1 MKRVLAALLL
11 LLLFCACT
19 AQNAGVAPL
28 PGTAPAESA
37 VLPSEAA
44 PSPAE
49 PEPTPADSV
58 PDSEPEPDP
67 DPEPEPY
74 PFTEGPALSVEGAEA
89 GTIVL
94 LDQAYYLPLEA
105 LAEHLPMEVEP
116 TDDGG
121 LALRLHS
128 RRVWLSDAVCWEDST
143 GALVTHPTPPIC
155 WEGQWF
161 VPQSALQPGLGLTV
175 LTDLQYPH
183 VYVSDNRQYEPVPE
197 GVCVPTLMYHAVSP
211 APRGNDELF
220 VDPDELEKQLQYL
233 AENGYTTIT
242 FEDLPRL
249 GEIEKPV
256 MLTFDDGYDDNY
268 DYLFPLLQ
276 QYGMKA
282 TIFVI
287 TGYVN
292 YPYYL
297 TEAEIKE
304 MSDSGLVS
312 IQSHTNSHPDLDTL
326 DEADTRHELEISWLT
341 LARITGRVPFVLCY
355 PTGRQSQLTR
365 QVAAERYT
373 YGLLMNGGDFVT
385 GSDPFLI
392 PRHYVSRFTDLN
404 TFAAMIRDAG

>member
-1 MKRVLAALLL
+1 MKRMVAALLL
-11 LLLFCACT
+11 LLLCACT
-19 AQNAGVAPL
+19 AQVADVAPA
-28 PGTAPAESA
+28 PESPPAES
-37 VLPSEAA
+37 SEI
-44 PSPAE
+44 
-49 PEPTPADSV
+49 TPAA
-58 PDSEPEPDP
+58 PEPDP
-67 DPEPEPY
+67 LPDEVPEPEPLPDEASEPAPEPVPY
-74 PFTEGPALSVEGAEA
+74 PFTEGPALSVDGAEA
-89 GTIVL
+89 GAIAL
-94 LDQAYYLPLEA
+94 LEQAYYLPLEA
-105 LAEHLPMEVEP
+105 LTAHLPIHTEP

-121 LALRLHS
+121 LALRLHG
-128 RRVWLSDAVCWEDST
+128 RCVWLSDTVSWEDST
-143 GALVTHPTPPIC
+143 GVLVTHSAPPVR
-155 WEGQWF
+155 WDGQWF
-161 VPQSALQPGLGLTV
+161 VPQSVLQPGLGLTV

-183 VYVSDNRQYEPVPE
+183 VYVSDNRQYDPVPK

-211 APRGNDELF
+211 TPRGNDELF
-220 VDPDELEKQLQYL
+220 VDPDELETQLQYL
-233 AENGYTTIT
+233 ADHGYTTVT

-249 GEIEKPV
+249 DEIEKPV

-312 IQSHTNSHPDLDTL
+312 IQSHTNAHPDLDTL
-326 DEADTRHELEISWLT
+326 DEAGTRHELEISWLT
-341 LARITGRVPFVLCY
+341 LARITGKVPFVLCY
-355 PTGRQSQLTR
+355 PTGRQSALTR

-373 YGLLMNGGDFVT
+373 YGLLMNGGDYVT

-404 TFAAMIRDAG
+404 TFAALIQHAG